1 MSRRE
6 SASEE
11 RNVNVQDVGDVT
23 VGEQGMRDR
32 QRETSTR
39 GISPNLAL
47 DQLVARRQAAGE
59 PIVHL
64 GFGESRLPVFPPLA
78 ERLTSGADRNA
89 YGPVAGDD
97 AVRAAVAGYF
107 TRRRLPTDAAQVLLA
122 PGSKPLLL
130 ALQLVHPGDVLLA
143 SPCWVTYGPQAKL
156 AGKHAIG
163 VPIPDECGGVPNP
176 VALREAVVAAR
187 GRGQDPRIVVL
198 TSPDNPTGTFAPPH
212 LVRELCAV
220 AEEEDLLLVSDEIY
234 RDILHDPDAEFLS
247 PAEVVPDRTI
257 VVTGLSK
264 SLALGGWRIGAAR
277 FPATPAGERLRD
289 DVASVASEVWST
301 LAGPM
306 QAVAEYAFSEP
317 PEIRDRL
324 RDDARLHGTVAKAV
338 YDIVVASGALC
349 RPPTGGFYVY
359 PDFEPLR
366 GELAGR
372 GVTDGASLQSRLID
386 QHGIAVLAGVHFGDD
401 PRALRFRA
409 ATSMLYGRT
418 RDEQRAAQQATD
430 PLRLTHVADALAGI
444 EQGLRKLTG

>member
-1 MSRRE
+1 MSRWE
-6 SASEE
+6 STSEE
-11 RNVNVQDVGDVT
+11 RNVPERNVR
-23 VGEQGMRDR
+23 ERD
-32 QRETSTR
+32 TAAR

-59 PIVHL
+59 SIVHL

-78 ERLTSGADRNA
+78 ERLTAGADRNA
-89 YGPVAGDD
+89 YGPVAGDHG
-97 AVRAAVAGYF
+97 VRAAVAGYF
-107 TRRRLPTDAAQVLLA
+107 ARRGLPTDAAQVLLA

-130 ALQLVHPGDVLLA
+130 ALQLVHPGDVLLP

-156 AGKHAIG
+156 AGKYAFG
-163 VPIPDECGGVPNP
+163 VPIPEECGGVPDP
-176 VALREAVVAAR
+176 AALRDTIRVAR
-187 GRGQDPRIVVL
+187 GLGHDPRIVVL
-198 TSPDNPTGTFAPPH
+198 TSPDNPTGTYAPPR
-212 LVRELCAV
+212 LVREICAV

-234 RDILHDPDAEFLS
+234 RDILHDPNAEFLS

-306 QAVAEYAFSEP
+306 QSVAEYAFSEP

-338 YDIVVASGALC
+338 YDIVVAAGATC

-359 PDFEPLR
+359 PDFAPLSA
-366 GELAGR
+366 ELAAL

-386 QHGIAVLAGVHFGDD
+386 HLGIAVLAGVHFGDD
-401 PRALRFRA
+401 PKALRFRA

-418 RDEQRAAQQATD
+418 RDEQRSAQRATD
-430 PLRLTHVADALAGI
+430 PLSLPHVADALAGI
-444 EQGLRKLTG
+444 EQGLAKLTG